1 MNLIM
6 NNYFNI
12 VDNYQILKN
21 YIVY

>member
-1 MNLIM
+1 MNLII